1 MYREKRI
8 SLVMPCLNE
17 EQGLP
22 EVARDLPAIVD
33 QVIVVDNNS
42 TDNTAAVARSY
53 GWTVVSETRRGY
65 GRAYKT
71 GLAAAT
77 GDVIVTMDGDGT
89 YPRNFIP
96 ILLDVMVEEEKWV
109 APKQNRAPRSREAL
123 AAFFDPSILQ
133 EARKR

>member
-1 MYREKRI
+1 MPRTLQVRGILYCSANFQSERFCFTILAMYREKRI

-22 EVARDLPAIVD
+22 QVARDLPAIVD

-42 TDNTAAVARSY
+42 TDNTAAVARSF
-53 GWTVVSETRRGY
+53 GWTVVPETRRGY

-77 GDVIVTMDGDGT
+77 GD
-89 YPRNFIP
+89 
-96 ILLDVMVEEEKWV
+96 
-109 APKQNRAPRSREAL
+109 
-123 AAFFDPSILQ
+123 
-133 EARKR
+133 